1 MCVLSNAAIT
11 KSYLKDLKTEV
22 KNRRR
27 SKVLRK
33 KVLKELKKM
42 TPTVKP
48 VKTNVKSKQALKKI
62 QERAEAKELA
72 NMFRDSERL
81 AQKLIAAKTKDAEK
95 ALKAKAKA
103 AEKAAKK
110 LAATQAKAAEKA
122 LKAKAMEAKKA
133 AKKLAATQAKFAKK
147 ALALLK
153 FAQANN
159 YTIEDIVAE
168 LKSQVEPSRSDNF
181 VTIIDSE
188 NNINM

>member
-1 MCVLSNAAIT
+1 MALSTTAIT

-27 SKVLRK
+27 SKLLRK
-33 KVLKELKKM
+33 KVLRELKKT

-48 VKTNVKSKQALKKI
+48 VKTKIKSKRALKKI

-72 NMFRDSERL
+72 SMFRDSERL
-81 AQKLIAAKTKDAEK
+81 AEKLVSTQ
-95 ALKAKAKA
+95 AKA

-110 LAATQAKAAEKA
+110 LAATQAKAAEKS
-122 LKAKAMEAKKA
+122 LKAKAKAAEKAAKAEAKKLE
-133 AKKLAATQAKFAKK
+133 AKHAKFAKK
-147 ALALLK
+147 AIALLK

-168 LKSQVEPSRSDNF
+168 LKAQVEPSRSDNF

>member
-1 MCVLSNAAIT
+1 MSGIMALSTTAIT

-22 KNRRR
+22 KNRKR
-27 SKVLRK
+27 SKLLRK
-33 KVLKELKKM
+33 KVLRELKKT

-48 VKTNVKSKQALKKI
+48 VKTKIKSKQALKKLKN
-62 QERAEAKELA
+62 AEAKELA
-72 NMFRDSERL
+72 SMFRDSERL
-81 AQKLIAAKTKDAEK
+81 AEKLAATQAKAAEKEAKKLAATQAKAAKK

-103 AEKAAKK
+103 AEKAAK
-110 LAATQAKAAEKA
+110 AE
-122 LKAKAMEAKKA
+122 

-147 ALALLK
+147 AIALLK

-168 LKSQVEPSRSDNF
+168 LKAQVEPSRSDNF

>member
-1 MCVLSNAAIT
+1 MAISTTSIT
-11 KSYLKDLKTEV
+11 KSYLKDLKTEF
-22 KNRRR
+22 KNRKR
-27 SKVLRK
+27 SKLLRK
-33 KVLKELKKM
+33 KVLRELKKT

-48 VKTNVKSKQALKKI
+48 VKTKIKSKQALKKLR
-62 QERAEAKELA
+62 ERAEAKELA
-72 NMFRDSERL
+72 SMFRDSERL
-81 AQKLIAAKTKDAEK
+81 AEKLAATQAKAAEKEAKKLAATQAKAAKK

-103 AEKAAKK
+103 AEKAAK
-110 LAATQAKAAEKA
+110 AE
-122 LKAKAMEAKKA
+122 

-147 ALALLK
+147 AIALLK

-168 LKSQVEPSRSDNF
+168 LKAQVEPSRSDNF